1 MLTHTH
7 THTQVP
13 SIFTKRCDFCHSIVP
28 NGVFG
33 LNVLR
38 TPPCTCP
45 TFHVF
50 RGQEYGHCCQHAQRQ
65 HLCICVCL
73 WVGVWLPLPVCSTPA
88 SCECVF
94 LCSRACVCIVLC
106 ARAYSLFPIYL
117 SLDLALIYA
126 SRCSSLSLSLSRARA
141 RSMVCMCVCAF
152 VRAWVLAHRISL
164 QADDFLSACLFLL
177 SAACAIRCNV
187 CVYVCVCVCVHTHV
201 HARIIVHKPRE
212 HARLPAILCRVPVA

>member
-1 MLTHTH
+1 M
-7 THTQVP
+7 
-13 SIFTKRCDFCHSIVP
+13 
-28 NGVFG
+28 
-33 LNVLR
+33 
-38 TPPCTCP
+38 
-45 TFHVF
+45 
-50 RGQEYGHCCQHAQRQ
+50 
-65 HLCICVCL
+65 
-73 WVGVWLPLPVCSTPA
+73 GVWLPLPVCSTPA

-94 LCSRACVCIVLC
+94 LCSRARVCIVLC

-126 SRCSSLSLSLSRARA
+126 SRCSSLSLSLARARA

-187 CVYVCVCVCVHTHV
+187 CVYVCVCVCAYIHTCISASSCTNRGSMQDYLPSSAV
-201 HARIIVHKPRE
+201 CRSLEV
-212 HARLPAILCRVPVA
+212 ARLRIPDPAPSSIPASFFYLAHLRPSQT